1 MGPKTTQ
8 LIAVL
13 EQIGQLLDSDG
24 EKHWRKWLASVR
36 SQLINSDYSG
46 VEYLLDA
53 YGGMGSFNDL
63 VIGQVMVGGR
73 LSWQTD
79 AQEANDKL
87 SALRGEAYELAQYI
101 KHHHE
106 LGVRKYGELK

>member
-13 EQIGQLLDSDG
+13 EAIIQVLDSDG
-24 EKHWRKWLASVR
+24 EKHWRKWMASAR
-36 SQLINSDYSG
+36 SRLVNSDYSG
-46 VEYLLDA
+46 VEHLLDA

-63 VIGQVMVGGR
+63 VIRQSMVAGR
-73 LSWQTD
+73 SGWK
-79 AQEANDKL
+79 AGAKEANNKL
-87 SALRGEAYELAQYI
+87 DALRGEAYELAQYI

-106 LGVRKYGELK
+106 AGKA